1 MGSLINAD
9 RVNSGNLCETLE
21 KYLNCN
27 CNAKSTA
34 EYMYLHRNTLN
45 YRLNK
50 IREILETDLDDLDTC
65 MKLKMAFMIRNY
77 RKLTET

>member
-1 MGSLINAD
+1 
-9 RVNSGNLCETLE
+9 
-21 KYLNCN
+21 
-27 CNAKSTA
+27 
-34 EYMYLHRNTLN
+34 MYLHRNTLN